1 MKQLWIL
8 FTLLVLGAVPV
19 STQAASSE
27 PAATEPVK
35 GPNGGRLLEKDGF
48 ALEISIFESGV
59 PPEMRVFAYKGDKPL
74 APSAVQLT
82 VMLNRLDGEQNQLS
96 FTPEADYLLGNATIV
111 EPHSYQVQV
120 EARHDGKSYQ
130 WQYDSFEG
138 RVTLNERMFTLSGIN
153 MERAEPRVLTQTVH
167 LFGVIAANPNNVYRV
182 ASPYQAQVQ
191 QVLVERGD
199 KVAAGQVLAQLINT
213 TTLKSFSVKAP
224 AAGVVTRR
232 LANPGQITGQDNLF
246 ELADYST
253 VTVELSAFPD
263 AISQLSAGQK
273 VTVADLHQQR
283 QAQSQLQ
290 FIAPEMTEGHIARVR
305 AELDN
310 QDGHWRPGMHIT
322 ADVIVAEH
330 QAALA
335 IRKDAIQSFRDMA
348 VVFARYGNTF
358 EVRMIETGREDD
370 VYVEV
375 LGGLKAGTEYAT
387 ENSYLLKADVE
398 KDGASHDH

>member
-1 MKQLWIL
+1 MKHLGIL
-8 FTLLVLGAVPV
+8 LSLLLAFTVPAT
-19 STQAASSE
+19 TQA
-27 PAATEPVK
+27 AATEPAVAEPAK
-35 GPNGGRLLEKDGF
+35 GPHGGRLLEKDGF
-48 ALEISIFESGV
+48 AIEISIFESGV
-59 PPEMRVFAYKGDKPL
+59 PPEMRVFAYQGDKPL

-82 VMLNRLDGEQNQLS
+82 VTLNRLDGEQNQLS
-96 FTPEADYLLGNATIV
+96 FSPEQDYLLGNATIV

-120 EARHDGKSYQ
+120 EARHDGKTYQ

-138 RVTLNERMFTLSGIN
+138 RVTLNDRMFKLSGIST
-153 MERAEPRVLTQTVH
+153 ERAEPRLITQTVH
-167 LFGVIAANPNNVYRV
+167 LFGVIAAEPGKVYSV
-182 ASPYQAQVQ
+182 ASPFPAQVQ
-191 QVLVERGD
+191 QVMVQRGD
-199 KVAAGQVLAQLINT
+199 KVVAGQVLAQLMNT
-213 TTLKSFSVKAP
+213 TTLKTFSVKAP
-224 AAGVVTRR
+224 AAGLVTRR
-232 LANPGQITGQDNLF
+232 LANPGQITGQNELF

-263 AISQLSAGQK
+263 AIGQLKIGQQ

-305 AELDN
+305 AVLDN
-310 QDGHWRPGMHIT
+310 ADGQWRPGMHIT

-335 IRKDAIQSFRDMA
+335 VRKDAIQSFRDMA

-358 EVRMIETGREDD
+358 EVRMLETGLEDD

-387 ENSYLLKADVE
+387 QNSYLLKADVE